1 MYVVVVGWVVGVGR
15 VVVVVEVVVEVVVDV
30 VVAAKGALQRSWSQH
45 LMVISRATFLFPPRE
60 QIIAG
65 PHIMLNS
72 VDVLP

>member
-1 MYVVVVGWVVGVGR
+1 MYVVVVGWVVGVAL
-15 VVVVVEVVVEVVVDV
+15 VVVVVEVVVDV

-45 LMVISRATFLFPPRE
+45 LMVISRATFLFPLRE

-72 VDVLP
+72 LAVLP